1 MSQRKG
7 GIIFFKIDGV
17 QYQAKGAFTTSL
29 GRPSREAIVGAD
41 GVHGYKEMPVA
52 PYVEGEITDD
62 LNISLDA
69 LSKVTD
75 ATITV
80 EYANGKVFVLRNAW
94 NTNQDGMSVQ
104 TEEGN
109 VAIRFEGLSAEE
121 VR

>member
-1 MSQRKG
+1 MGQRKG

-29 GRPSREAIVGAD
+29 GRATREAIVGSD

-62 LNISLDA
+62 LAISLDA
-69 LSKVTD
+69 LSQVTD
-75 ATITV
+75 ATVTV

-94 NTNQDGMSVQ
+94 STNQDGMSVQ

-109 VAIRFEGLSAEE
+109 VPIRFEGLSAEE